1 MLSATG
7 IASAIHMREVRAREV
22 VAMAIERISTGNNA
36 LNCFTTVL
44 ADRAMADADAV
55 DKAIAGGYDPG
66 PLAGVPF
73 AVKNLYDVAAD
84 SRHSPVPKSQ
94 GKTRPPS
101 EMPSLSD
108 C

>member
-1 MLSATG
+1 MSSLLLSATG

-66 PLAGVPF
+66 PLAGVC
-73 AVKNLYDVAAD
+73 AAAIKMRGRRQ
-84 SRHSPVPKSQ
+84 S
-94 GKTRPPS
+94 G
-101 EMPSLSD
+101 
-108 C
+108 